1 MGQVQVITG
10 VERRRRWSEAE
21 KRAVVAAAF
30 APGAIVTAVA
40 RRADVSTALIYRW
53 RREIEEASRGFA
65 EVVVS
70 SVEAVA
76 PTERREPVIEL
87 VIGGNAEVRIL
98 ASAPPDLAAA
108 VIKALA
114 SR

>member
-1 MGQVQVITG
+1 MGQVQIITG
-10 VERRRRWSEAE
+10 MERRRRWSDAE

-40 RRADVSTALIYRW
+40 RQADVSTALIYRW
-53 RREIEEASRGFA
+53 RREIEEANRGFA

-70 SVEAVA
+70 PVTAEPV
-76 PTERREPVIEL
+76 ERREPVIEL
-87 VIGGNAEVRIL
+87 VISGTAEVRIS

-108 VIKALA
+108 IVKALTA
-114 SR
+114 R

>member
-1 MGQVQVITG
+1 MGQVQIITG

-30 APGAIVTAVA
+30 APGAIVMAVA
-40 RRADVSTALIYRW
+40 RQADVSTALIYRW
-53 RREIEEASRGFA
+53 RREIEDVNRGFA

-70 SVEAVA
+70 PVVA
-76 PTERREPVIEL
+76 EPAQRGEPVIEV
-87 VIGGNAEVRIL
+87 VIGGTAEVRIS

-108 VIKALA
+108 IVKALTA
-114 SR
+114 R